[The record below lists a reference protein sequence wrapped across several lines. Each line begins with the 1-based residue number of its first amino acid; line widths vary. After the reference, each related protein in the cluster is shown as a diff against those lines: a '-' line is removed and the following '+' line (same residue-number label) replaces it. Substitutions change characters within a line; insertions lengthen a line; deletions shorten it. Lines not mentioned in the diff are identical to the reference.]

1 MKSENFFADLETQQ
15 EEIERIRVGIERLI
29 GKSPR
34 LPEYEDKL

>member
-15 EEIERIRVGIERLI
+15 EEIERIRVEIVRLI

>member
-15 EEIERIRVGIERLI
+15 EEIERIRVEIERLV
-29 GKSPR
+29 GKSQR

>member
-15 EEIERIRVGIERLI
+15 EEIERIRAEVERLT
-29 GKSPR
+29 GKFPR